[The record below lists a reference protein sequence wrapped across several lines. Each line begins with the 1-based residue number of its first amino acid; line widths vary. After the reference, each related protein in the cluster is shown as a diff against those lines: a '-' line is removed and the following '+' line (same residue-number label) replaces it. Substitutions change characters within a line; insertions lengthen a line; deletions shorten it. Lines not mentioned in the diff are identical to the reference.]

1 MPRKVKLPDIQVIIP
16 YKNLVQLLGAAQQV
30 EDLRKEVKQNQEQMA
45 ALRLQFTEI
54 LELYRMYQD

>member
-16 YKNLVQLLGAAQQV
+16 YKDLVQLLGAAQQV
-30 EDLRKEVKQNQEQMA
+30 EDLRKEINQNREQMA

-54 LELYRMYQD
+54 LEQFRLYQD